1 MYWKTPLVF
10 FTYTAKMFIALMI
23 KVSFMRLHYFLQS
36 FITEFYDINLI
47 SYNVKGI
54 QNNHKRNNILKY
66 L

>member
-23 KVSFMRLHYFLQS
+23 KVSFMGLHYFLQS

>member
-1 MYWKTPLVF
+1 
-10 FTYTAKMFIALMI
+10 MFIALMI